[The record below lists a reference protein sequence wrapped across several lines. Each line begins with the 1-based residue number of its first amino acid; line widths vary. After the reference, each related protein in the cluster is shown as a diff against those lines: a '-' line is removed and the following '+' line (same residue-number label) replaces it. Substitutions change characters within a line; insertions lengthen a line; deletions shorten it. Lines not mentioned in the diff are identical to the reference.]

1 MKLVML
7 GWIFSMAATAG
18 LLAGEERK
26 VTFHDVRFR
35 TYEIDPSKE
44 KLELIWRDEKGKP
57 YKNLRTAQKAFAA
70 KGRPLKFITNGGI
83 YETDGKP
90 LGLHVEE
97 GIELVPLNKK
107 FVKDGQPGWGNFY
120 LEPGGVFSLD
130 QDGKATVEETRA
142 YARKK
147 SAVPPRIACQSGPIL
162 VHRGEIHRKFRKG
175 SKNVRYRNGVGVR
188 KDGSIVFAI
197 CADGEVVNLH
207 SFAELFHDRLGCP
220 SALFLDADVSKMEV
234 NPKERPVSSA
244 GTFAAMFVITESD

>member
-130 QDGKATVEETRA
+130 QDGIGCSSTHCLSVWT
-142 YARKK
+142 
-147 SAVPPRIACQSGPIL
+147 
-162 VHRGEIHRKFRKG
+162 
-175 SKNVRYRNGVGVR
+175 
-188 KDGSIVFAI
+188 DT
-197 CADGEVVNLH
+197 
-207 SFAELFHDRLGCP
+207 CP
-220 SALFLDADVSKMEV
+220 SWGDSSEVPQGLEECALPQRRGRAQGWEYCLCDL
-234 NPKERPVSSA
+234 R
-244 GTFAAMFVITESD
+244 GW